1 MTSESTVVLAVLGA
15 TVASGVVVALV
26 TWFVTRRAIS
36 GRGVDRN
43 VLEIGDVL
51 EVGEK
56 LIDVLAT
63 AGLVLSNSNA
73 VVRYSASATAMGLI
87 NNRSLAV
94 PELLAIVNEVRR
106 SGEPVFQELELA
118 RKSGDYYWVDVR
130 AALAGNGN
138 VVLLLEDNT
147 EGHRLDDARRDFIA
161 NISHE
166 LKTPIGAI
174 GLLAEALV
182 GATDDPETVRKFSK
196 NLLKESRR
204 LADLVQDIIQLS
216 RVQSNE
222 VLRKAT
228 PVRISDIIAEAT
240 ERCAILAESQ
250 SISITVEC
258 PESEYVVGDSELLI
272 VAVKNL
278 IDNAIQYSE
287 PKKRV
292 GIGVKATDNSVQIAV
307 ADAGMGIPQ
316 DEQAR
321 IFERFYRVDASRSR
335 QTGGTGLGLSL
346 VKHIALSHGGEVTL
360 FSQVGIGSTFTIRL
374 PRFDPAQLE
383 ALS

>member
-1 MTSESTVVLAVLGA
+1 MTSPSAVAIYVICAATVVGLIVGLF
-15 TVASGVVVALV
+15 
-26 TWFVTRRAIS
+26 TWLLTRRKYSNTIA
-36 GRGVDRN
+36 DHN
-43 VLEIGDVL
+43 VL

-63 AGLVLSNSNA
+63 AGMVVDDSNTA
-73 VVRYSASATAMGLI
+73 VRFSASATAMGLV
-87 NNRSLAV
+87 NNRTLVIS
-94 PELLAIVNEVRR
+94 ELVSIVDEVRET
-106 SGEPVFQELELA
+106 GEPVYQELELA
-118 RKSGDYYWVDVR
+118 RPSGEFFWVQVR
-130 AALAGNGN
+130 AARASNGN

-182 GATDDPETVRKFSK
+182 DATDDPKTVKKFSA

-216 RVQSNE
+216 RVQANE
-222 VLRKAT
+222 VLRKAI
-228 PVRISDIIAEAT
+228 PVRVSDIVAEAT
-240 ERCAILAESQ
+240 ERCAILAESRKTDL
-250 SISITVEC
+250 TVEC
-258 PESEYVVGDSELLI
+258 PDFAYVVGDSELLT

-287 PKKRV
+287 PRSHV
-292 GIGVKATDNSVQIAV
+292 GIGVSMSDNFVEIAV
-307 ADAGMGIPQ
+307 ADAGMGIPK

-360 FSQVGIGSTFTIRL
+360 FSQVGVGSTFTLRL
-374 PRFDPAQLE
+374 PRLNQTQLE
-383 ALS
+383 AMA

>member
-1 MTSESTVVLAVLGA
+1 
-15 TVASGVVVALV
+15 
-26 TWFVTRRAIS
+26 
-36 GRGVDRN
+36 
-43 VLEIGDVL
+43 
-51 EVGEK
+51 
-56 LIDVLAT
+56 
-63 AGLVLSNSNA
+63 
-73 VVRYSASATAMGLI
+73 
-87 NNRSLAV
+87 
-94 PELLAIVNEVRR
+94 
-106 SGEPVFQELELA
+106 
-118 RKSGDYYWVDVR
+118 
-130 AALAGNGN
+130 
-138 VVLLLEDNT
+138 
-147 EGHRLDDARRDFIA
+147 
-161 NISHE
+161 
-166 LKTPIGAI
+166 
-174 GLLAEALV
+174 
-182 GATDDPETVRKFSK
+182 
-196 NLLKESRR
+196 
-204 LADLVQDIIQLS
+204 
-216 RVQSNE
+216 VQSNE

-292 GIGVKATDNSVQIAV
+292 GIGVKAADNSVQIAV

>member
-1 MTSESTVVLAVLGA
+1 
-15 TVASGVVVALV
+15 
-26 TWFVTRRAIS
+26 
-36 GRGVDRN
+36 
-43 VLEIGDVL
+43 
-51 EVGEK
+51 
-56 LIDVLAT
+56 
-63 AGLVLSNSNA
+63 
-73 VVRYSASATAMGLI
+73 
-87 NNRSLAV
+87 
-94 PELLAIVNEVRR
+94 
-106 SGEPVFQELELA
+106 
-118 RKSGDYYWVDVR
+118 
-130 AALAGNGN
+130 
-138 VVLLLEDNT
+138 
-147 EGHRLDDARRDFIA
+147 
-161 NISHE
+161 
-166 LKTPIGAI
+166 
-174 GLLAEALV
+174 LV

-250 SISITVEC
+250 KISITVEC

-292 GIGVKATDNSVQIAV
+292 GIGVNATENSVQIAV

-321 IFERFYRVDASRSR
+321 IFERFYRVDVSRSR
-335 QTGGTGLGLSL
+335 ETGGTGLGLSL

-360 FSQVGIGSTFTIRL
+360 FSQVGVGSTFTIRL

>member
-15 TVASGVVVALV
+15 TVASGLIVGMF
-26 TWFVTRRAIS
+26 TWLLTSRSVS
-36 GRGVDRN
+36 GRIVDHN
-43 VLEIGDVL
+43 VL

-63 AGLVLSNSNA
+63 AGLVIDHSNT
-73 VVRYSASATAMGLI
+73 VVRYSANATAMGLI
-87 NNRSLAV
+87 HNRSLAV
-94 PELLAIVNEVRR
+94 PELVAIVDDVRR
-106 SGEPVFQELELA
+106 TGEPIFHELELA
-118 RKSGDYYWVDVR
+118 RSSGEYYWVDVR
-130 AALAGNGN
+130 AARAGNGN

-182 GATDDPETVRKFSK
+182 DATDEPEMVRKFST

-204 LADLVQDIIQLS
+204 LAELVQDIIQLS

-222 VLRKAT
+222 VLHKAS

-240 ERCAILAESQ
+240 ERCSILAESR
-250 SISITVEC
+250 SITITVEC
-258 PESEYVVGDSELLI
+258 PESVFVVGDSELLI
-272 VAVKNL
+272 VAIKNL
-278 IDNAIQYSE
+278 VDNAIQYSE
-287 PKKRV
+287 PKKHV
-292 GIGVKATDNSVQIAV
+292 GVGVTVSENSVQIAV
-307 ADAGMGIPQ
+307 ADAGMGIPK

-346 VKHIALSHGGEVTL
+346 VKHIALSHGGEVSL
-360 FSQVGIGSTFTIRL
+360 FSQVGVGSTFTVRL
-374 PRFDPAQLE
+374 PRFDPQQLE
-383 ALS
+383 VLS

>member
-1 MTSESTVVLAVLGA
+1 MTSESTFVLAVLGA
-15 TVASGVVVALV
+15 TIASGLIVGLFTWLLTSRSVA
-26 TWFVTRRAIS
+26 
-36 GRGVDRN
+36 GRIVDHN
-43 VLEIGDVL
+43 VL

-63 AGLVLSNSNA
+63 AGMVIDHSNS

-87 NNRSLAV
+87 HNRSLAV
-94 PELLAIVNEVRR
+94 PELVAIVNDVRR
-106 SGEPVFQELELA
+106 SGEPAYHELELA
-118 RKSGDYYWVDVR
+118 RSSGEFYWVDVR
-130 AALAGNGN
+130 AARAGNGN

-182 GATDDPETVRKFSK
+182 DATDDPETVRKFSK

-204 LADLVQDIIQLS
+204 LTDLVQDIIQLS

-222 VLRKAT
+222 VLRKAS

-240 ERCAILAESQ
+240 ERCSIMAESR
-250 SISITVEC
+250 SIAISVEC
-258 PESEYVVGDSELLI
+258 PESVYVVGDAELLV

-278 IDNAIQYSE
+278 IDNAVQYSE
-287 PKKRV
+287 PKKHV
-292 GIGVKATDNSVQIAV
+292 GIGVTTSANSVQIAV
-307 ADAGMGIPQ
+307 ADAGMGIPKE
-316 DEQAR
+316 EQAR
-321 IFERFYRVDASRSR
+321 IFERFYRVDTSRSR

-360 FSQVGIGSTFTIRL
+360 FSQVGVGSTFTIRL
-374 PRFDPAQLE
+374 PRFDPTQLE
-383 ALS
+383 TLA

>member
-1 MTSESTVVLAVLGA
+1 
-15 TVASGVVVALV
+15 
-26 TWFVTRRAIS
+26 
-36 GRGVDRN
+36 
-43 VLEIGDVL
+43 
-51 EVGEK
+51 
-56 LIDVLAT
+56 
-63 AGLVLSNSNA
+63 
-73 VVRYSASATAMGLI
+73 MGLI

-94 PELLAIVNEVRR
+94 PELVAIVDEVRR
-106 SGEPVFQELELA
+106 SGEPVYQELELA

-130 AALAGNGN
+130 AALASNGN

-182 GATDDPETVRKFSK
+182 GATDDPDTVQKFSK

-250 SISITVEC
+250 KISITVEC

-287 PKKRV
+287 PKNRV

-321 IFERFYRVDASRSR
+321 IFERFYRVDVSRSR

-374 PRFDPAQLE
+374 PRFDPTQLE

>member
-1 MTSESTVVLAVLGA
+1 
-15 TVASGVVVALV
+15 
-26 TWFVTRRAIS
+26 
-36 GRGVDRN
+36 
-43 VLEIGDVL
+43 
-51 EVGEK
+51 
-56 LIDVLAT
+56 
-63 AGLVLSNSNA
+63 
-73 VVRYSASATAMGLI
+73 MGLI

-94 PELLAIVNEVRR
+94 PELVAIVDEVRR
-106 SGEPVFQELELA
+106 SGEPVYQELELA

-130 AALAGNGN
+130 AALASNGN

-250 SISITVEC
+250 KISITVEC

-292 GIGVKATDNSVQIAV
+292 GIGVNATENSVQIAV